1 MGGPHPVEAV
11 PVGDVEVAGL
21 FRGVA
26 VGGRHLLADG
36 GEGVV
41 LVRVHARRGV
51 RRRVAV
57 GPEHQ
62 LRVRVEVD
70 VGLDLLHAADHPTV
84 DEVAQRLRLGCGERR
99 RPPVGLRRGGAG
111 RAAAAAPVVGPVAVQ
126 VGADVGRTAV
136 GLPVLAPGPVRP
148 GGDVVLAAVRVDRR
162 HDPDLPAVDDVG
174 DPGVGAVAVGEQVE
188 QVDRHL
194 DGQVLTGVLLGV
206 EQDLGLVLVGADV
219 VGDLHRHQVAAL
231 VRRTDADLAGDRRMV
246 GDDLVHDGG
255 QFRVVVVVG
264 VGGREGHR
272 ADLAGAA
279 LGVGRR
285 GQRFQPEAELADL
298 GGLTRGR
305 RDVQDAV
312 FGVVDGGSGAGH
324 RVAVGEG
331 PGAEH
336 PVAGGGRLG
345 GPVRCGSGGDRTG
358 GDGDDAQ
365 PGDDGEHQDAAERDG
380 RAEGHQLPPRW
391 AGDPAR

>member
-1 MGGPHPVEAV
+1 M
-11 PVGDVEVAGL
+11 
-21 FRGVA
+21 
-26 VGGRHLLADG
+26 
-36 GEGVV
+36 
-41 LVRVHARRGV
+41 
-51 RRRVAV
+51 
-57 GPEHQ
+57 
-62 LRVRVEVD
+62 EVD
-70 VGLDLLHAADHPTV
+70 VGLDLLHATDHPAV

-111 RAAAAAPVVGPVAVQ
+111 RAAAATPVVGPVAVQ

-174 DPGVGAVAVGEQVE
+174 DPGVGAVAVGEEVE

-206 EQDLGLVLVGADV
+206 EQDLRLVLVGADV

-264 VGGREGHR
+264 VGRREGQSCRSRRRR
-272 ADLAGAA
+272 ARRWAAGPAA
-279 LGVGRR
+279 PAGSRACRSRRPRPRSPRCAARRVRSSRWRLRCGPPRCGRR
-285 GQRFQPEAELADL
+285 GS
-298 GGLTRGR
+298 GGRAPGSWR
-305 RDVQDAV
+305 RPARRSR
-312 FGVVDGGSGAGH
+312 SGAG
-324 RVAVGEG
+324 RAATG
-331 PGAEH
+331 PAATVTMPS
-336 PVAGGGRLG
+336 PVTTA
-345 GPVRCGSGGDRTG
+345 STRTT
-358 GDGDDAQ
+358 
-365 PGDDGEHQDAAERDG
+365 AERDG
-380 RAEGHQLPPRW
+380 RAEGHGLPPRW